1 MCSAKIIED
10 GPSTTSTTDVQ
21 QEPEE
26 EPVEPSGQT
35 NEVNDEVF
43 NLLKNVKI
51 LSKILQFSRKMVK
64 RIAYT

>member
-26 EPVEPSGQT
+26 EPVEPSVQT

-43 NLLKNVKI
+43 DLL
-51 LSKILQFSRKMVK
+51 
-64 RIAYT
+64 